1 MKRTIIIFIILILCV
16 LISFLYA
23 YNTYV
28 AKARELGNY
37 NKSYED
43 YYNKEIYGLELATI
57 INKVTDNNAKNN
69 VQKDE
74 NGNYIENDDTSIKM
88 DIYIIDT
95 EEAYNVEKIY
105 SLGTERFVQSF
116 NTAKFKC
123 TKNEYH
129 EKSKKVKYL
138 YFEQT
143 SN

>member
-28 AKARELGNY
+28 AQARELGNY

-105 SLGTERFVQSF
+105 SLGTERFVQNF
-116 NTAKFKC
+116 NIAKFKC
-123 TKNEYH
+123 TKIEYH